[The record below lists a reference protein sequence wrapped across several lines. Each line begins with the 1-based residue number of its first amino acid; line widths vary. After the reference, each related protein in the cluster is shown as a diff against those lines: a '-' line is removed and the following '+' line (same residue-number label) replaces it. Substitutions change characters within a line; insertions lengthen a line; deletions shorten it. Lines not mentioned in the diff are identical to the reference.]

1 MLGAPAWLYAVSHAF
16 ALWGAR
22 SGGDCR
28 CVFEGQGIDA
38 QVLGLLQRQLDR
50 CGPANLTCPACP
62 ACPVCG
68 PADSAVGFLA
78 SAGFLVFLVGVVV
91 GAITGAAW
99 VRGLASLGPETI
111 VARSRPQAPIPVPDA
126 LVAPPSPPVSG
137 VLTPA
142 AKRGLRL
149 A

>member
-16 ALWGAR
+16 ALRGSRA
-22 SGGDCR
+22 GGDCR

-68 PADSAVGFLA
+68 PADPAVGFLA
-78 SAGFLVFLVGVVV
+78 GAGFLVFLVGVVV
-91 GAITGAAW
+91 GAITGVAW
-99 VRGLASLGPETI
+99 VRRLASPGPTTI
-111 VARSRPQAPIPVPDA
+111 VNRSKSLAPSPVQDSPA
-126 LVAPPSPPVSG
+126 VPPSPPVSG

-142 AKRGLRL
+142 AKRALRL